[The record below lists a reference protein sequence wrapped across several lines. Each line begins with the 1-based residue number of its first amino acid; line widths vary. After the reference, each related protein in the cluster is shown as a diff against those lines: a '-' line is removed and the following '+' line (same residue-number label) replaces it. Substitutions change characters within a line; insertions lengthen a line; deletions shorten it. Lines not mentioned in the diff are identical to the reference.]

1 MRAAL
6 VAFGLLGMLLVPARS
21 VFAAPVSAGGSECSL
36 ATLRGRYILY
46 TDGQATAFI
55 GTPQAGQEVDIGMF
69 TSDGNGNI
77 AGSVTFGF
85 NGRIFRTK
93 FTGSY
98 LINSDCTATATIQ
111 DDLGEV
117 LQEEGVIFPDG
128 REFRFIETNPG
139 MLVARVA
146 RRLSE

>member
-1 MRAAL
+1 MRAGLA
-6 VAFGLLGMLLVPARS
+6 AFSGFGMLLV
-21 VFAAPVSAGGSECSL
+21 AAQTAFVVTASAADSECSP
-36 ATLRGRYILY
+36 ATLRGRYVLY

-55 GTPQAGQEVDIGMF
+55 GTPQVGQEVDIGLF
-69 TSDGNGNI
+69 ASDGKGNI
-77 AGSVTFGF
+77 AGSVTFSF

-98 LINSDCTATATIQ
+98 LINADCTVTATIQ